1 MIHDDNAGPAGPANY
16 ILFTAIFAIFTAVFT
31 QFFPVL
37 LLFFQVMNMIRQASE
52 KFTKLCLRRS
62 WIDRENEDWCI
73 YVLEKWLGICLFFL
87 TVILWMLV
95 SRKFL
100 ETMSFLFPL
109 YFLRRRMGGWHANS
123 RRVCFLLS
131 IGSVI
136 LTSRFLGD
144 LLVHAPLWSLL
155 AMNGVLVLLSWQ
167 LQPGYPP
174 QVNYGKEETVA
185 NHVRKNRLLL
195 LIVCTQVFSTAF
207 LDRRVLCN
215 SICGV
220 ALAVVTVIIQKRKRV
235 IVMKKI
241 EKIAAKVVNK
251 LIGIESYGWPPV
263 CIGTFY
269 QARRPK
275 NAAKM
280 STSQKALTHF
290 HAH

>member
-31 QFFPVL
+31 QFFLVL

-62 WIDRENEDWCI
+62 WIDRENEDWCT

-195 LIVCTQVFSTAF
+195 LILCTQVFSTAF

-215 SICGV
+215 SFCGV

-280 STSQKALTHF
+280 NTSQKALTHY